1 MHNIKDIRKDI
12 DNFKNTIKNRN
23 VDVDFDQILNLD
35 EENRKLIQEKEKLE
49 MEKKSI
55 SKSKDE
61 TLFEKSKEISNKIDD
76 LSKNQ
81 KNVKDQ
87 LDQIL
92 SNIPNLPLN
101 DVPVGKD
108 ENSNKEVVKSGK
120 IKEMSF
126 KPKSH
131 YEIGEKLN
139 MLDFDL
145 ATKTTGSRFVFVK
158 DKLASLE
165 RAISNF
171 MIDTHVNNNGYTEI
185 SPPLMATDNTM
196 FGTGQLPKFENDQF
210 EIKFDDKNDRKFLIP
225 TAEVILTNMVKNQ
238 ILNLKSLPMRLVA
251 STPCFRKEAGSYGKD
266 TKGMIRQHQFYKVE
280 LVSIVEN
287 NKCIEE
293 LERMT
298 NCATKI
304 LDDLQLPYRKIILS
318 TGDMGFSAE
327 KTYDIE
333 VWLPSENKYRE
344 ISSCSSC
351 GTFQAKRMK
360 ARYKNNNNENEFVG
374 TLNGRLVA
382 STPCFRKEAGSY
394 GKDTKGMI
402 RQHQF
407 YKVELVS
414 IVENN
419 KCIEELERMTNCA
432 TKILDDLQLPYRK
445 IILSTGDMGF
455 SAEKTYDIEVWLPS
469 ENKYREISSCSSCG
483 TFQAKRMKAR
493 YKNNNN
499 ENEFVGTLN
508 GSGLAVGRTLI
519 AILENYQTEDGSII
533 IPEKLRPYMNNMEK
547 IGIN

>member
-81 KNVKDQ
+81 KNVKDL

-108 ENSNKEVVKSGK
+108 ENSNKEVIKSGE

-374 TLNGRLVA
+374 TLNG
-382 STPCFRKEAGSY
+382 
-394 GKDTKGMI
+394 
-402 RQHQF
+402 
-407 YKVELVS
+407 
-414 IVENN
+414 
-419 KCIEELERMTNCA
+419 
-432 TKILDDLQLPYRK
+432 
-445 IILSTGDMGF
+445 
-455 SAEKTYDIEVWLPS
+455 
-469 ENKYREISSCSSCG
+469 
-483 TFQAKRMKAR
+483 
-493 YKNNNN
+493 
-499 ENEFVGTLN
+499 
-508 GSGLAVGRTLI
+508 SGLAVGRTLI